1 MGRVKEAMLD
11 DDYYA
16 NWRQRALMDHAASR
30 DPDEDDDDSDLDD
43 PDMTPLEDV
52 NVKWWPETE
61 TGGES

>member
-1 MGRVKEAMLD
+1 MGRVKDAMFDDEWTPQAVALD
-11 DDYYA
+11 GA
-16 NWRQRALMDHAASR
+16 RVE
-30 DPDEDDDDSDLDD
+30 DPEDDLDDSDLDD